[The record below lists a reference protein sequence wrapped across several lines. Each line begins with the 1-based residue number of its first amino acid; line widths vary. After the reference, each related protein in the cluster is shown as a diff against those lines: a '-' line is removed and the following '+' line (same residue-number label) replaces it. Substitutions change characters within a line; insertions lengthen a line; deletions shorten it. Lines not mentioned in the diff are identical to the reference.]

1 VGDEG
6 QTATRVHGD
15 DAPTQMTPLAPPSR
29 GGQRAAVPIGKKLG
43 KYVVERTI
51 GQGGMGIVVAARHEH
66 LGEAVA
72 IKLLHP
78 KAAVDKIQVE
88 RFVREARATAR
99 IKSEHVVRVLDAGE
113 EDGTNAPFIVME
125 YLHGRDVG
133 RMLTE
138 SGPLAM
144 QLAVDIMIQ
153 VCEAA
158 AGAHALG
165 IVHRDLKPSNFFVT
179 TRADGTPL
187 VKVLDFGISKAA
199 QQDGTV
205 DPRLTETQ
213 AVFGSPTY
221 MSPEQI
227 RSSKNVDSRSDVW
240 SLGVALFEMLSAK
253 LPFIADNVPGL
264 LASIVADEPFRLITF
279 NADVPDGLEA
289 IVLACLEKDPTKR
302 IQSAGELA
310 IRLSP
315 FASPEGQHLAQRIDR
330 MVSMRGSSPSS
341 HSFPPPPPS
350 GSRAS
355 LPPVAPLPPLSRAP
369 PPISGQGVVFGTTE
383 GDLGTTEP
391 ALRVRRNNAKI
402 AIVFVGL
409 AVAGIAAGIAVVTV
423 GSGKPSATP
432 STTSS
437 SKSAAAPPPTV
448 VIPPAPIVIAPP
460 PPASAAV
467 GTESPAP
474 AASGASSAG
483 GKRGKSAGGRNAH
496 GSAPANGNTAAV
508 PGAAPATATPSAPA
522 PGTAKPPSA
531 TDDRF

>member
-1 VGDEG
+1 MGDEG
-6 QTATRVHGD
+6 QTATRVHGGD
-15 DAPTQMTPLAPPSR
+15 EAPTQMTPLAPPLSR

-66 LGEAVA
+66 LGESVA

-138 SGPLAM
+138 SGPLAT
-144 QLAVDIMIQ
+144 QLAADIMIQ

-158 AGAHALG
+158 AAAHALG

-199 QQDGTV
+199 QQDGTA
-205 DPRLTETQ
+205 DPKLTETQ

-227 RSSKNVDSRSDVW
+227 RSSKNVDARSDVW

-279 NADVPDGLEA
+279 NPGVPDGLEA
-289 IVLACLEKDPTKR
+289 IVLACLEKDPNKR

-310 IRLSP
+310 VRLSS
-315 FASPEGQHLAQRIDR
+315 FASAEGQLLAVRIDR
-330 MVSMRGSSPSS
+330 TVTMRSSVPSS
-341 HSFPPPPPS
+341 HSFPPPPS
-350 GSRAS
+350 GARAS
-355 LPPVAPLPPLSRAP
+355 LPPVAPLPPLSRPP
-369 PPISGQGVVFGTTE
+369 PPISAQGVVFGTTE
-383 GDLGTTEP
+383 GDLGMTEP
-391 ALRVRRNNAKI
+391 SLRLRRGKAKI
-402 AIVFVGL
+402 AVVFAGL
-409 AVAGIAAGIAVVTV
+409 AIAGIAAGIALVTV
-423 GSGKPSATP
+423 GGGGAAPAPAS
-432 STTSS
+432 TSS
-437 SKSAAAPPPTV
+437 SKSAAAPPPPAN
-448 VIPPAPIVIAPP
+448 IPPAPIVIAPP
-460 PPASAAV
+460 PASTAATAAESTSAA
-467 GTESPAP
+467 TAPPSP
-474 AASGASSAG
+474 G
-483 GKRGKSAGGRNAH
+483 GKRGKGTGGRNAH
-496 GSAPANGNTAAV
+496 GTTSSSAAAAQ
-508 PGAAPATATPSAPA
+508 GASPATTALPA
-522 PGTAKPPSA
+522 DKPTSKSA